1 MDKKEWQKKGV
12 GHRNRL
18 KDKFQQRGI
27 EAFTDAEVLELLL
40 ILGTPRKDC
49 KEPARALL
57 QHFGSLPNV
66 LEASGSE
73 IQKAKGV
80 GPNNSFAIHFLHAV
94 ARRYLKHRLQEKQ
107 YLHSSRQVTEY
118 LIHSMRDLQH
128 EVMTAIFLDSSH
140 AIVDTQVV
148 ARGTV
153 ASNTIYPR
161 ELVKLALELNASA
174 MVIAHNHP
182 SGNLEPSKQDYQLTR
197 TLYLACSFMNIR
209 LLDHLI
215 IGQSDKTYSF
225 ADHGIMASIGEDCNR
240 MLDQQDGPFQD

>member
-1 MDKKEWQKKGV
+1 VKKEDWQKKGT
-12 GHRNRL
+12 GHRQRL

-27 EAFTDAEVLELLL
+27 EAFSDAEVLELQL
-40 ILGTPRKDC
+40 ILVTPRKDC
-49 KEPARALL
+49 KEQSRALL
-57 QHFGSLPNV
+57 QHFASLPNV
-66 LEASGSE
+66 LEASGPE
-73 IQKAKGV
+73 IQKVKGV
-80 GPNNSFAIHFLHAV
+80 GPNNAFAIHFLHAV

-107 YLHSSRQVTEY
+107 YLHSSRQVADY

-128 EVMTAIFLDSSH
+128 EVMTAIFLDSAH

-174 MVIAHNHP
+174 MVVAHNHP
-182 SGNLEPSKQDYQLTR
+182 SGNIEPSIQDHQLTR

-215 IGQSDKTYSF
+215 IGQADRIYSF
-225 ADHGIMASIGEDCNR
+225 ADHGVMASIGEECSR
-240 MLDQQDGPFQD
+240 MLD

>member
-1 MDKKEWQKKGV
+1 MDKKNWQKKGA
-12 GHRNRL
+12 GHRQRL

-27 EAFTDAEVLELLL
+27 EAFTDAEVMELLL

-49 KEPARALL
+49 KEQSRALL
-57 QHFGSLPNV
+57 QSFGSLVNV

-73 IQKAKGV
+73 IQKVKGV
-80 GPNNSFAIHFLHAV
+80 GPNNTFAIHFLHAV

-107 YLHSSRQVTEY
+107 YLHSSRQVADY

-128 EVMTAIFLDSSH
+128 EVMTAIFLDSAH
-140 AIVDTQVV
+140 AIIDTQVV

-161 ELVKLALELNASA
+161 ELVKIALKLNASA
-174 MVIAHNHP
+174 MVVAHNHP
-182 SGNLEPSKQDYQLTR
+182 SGNLEPSVQDHQLTR
-197 TLYLACSFMNIR
+197 TLFLACSLMNIR

-215 IGQSDKTYSF
+215 IGNSDKTYSF
-225 ADHGIMASIGEDCNR
+225 ADHGIMASIGEECSR
-240 MLDQQDGPFQD
+240 VLD

>member
-1 MDKKEWQKKGV
+1 MKKEEWQNKGA
-12 GHRNRL
+12 GHRQRL

-49 KEPARALL
+49 KEQSRALL
-57 QHFGSLPNV
+57 QSFGSLVNV
-66 LEASGSE
+66 LEASGPE
-73 IQKAKGV
+73 IQKVKGV
-80 GPNNSFAIHFLHAV
+80 GPNNTFAIHFLHAV

-107 YLHSSRQVTEY
+107 YLHSSRQVADY

-128 EVMTAIFLDSSH
+128 EVMTAIFLDSAH
-140 AIVDTQVV
+140 AIIDTQVV
-148 ARGTV
+148 AHGTV

-174 MVIAHNHP
+174 MVVAHNHP
-182 SGNLEPSKQDYQLTR
+182 SGNLEPSIQDHQLTR
-197 TLYLACSFMNIR
+197 TLYLACSFLNIR

-215 IGQSDKTYSF
+215 IGNSDKTYSF
-225 ADHGIMASIGEDCNR
+225 ADHGIMISIGEECSR
-240 MLDQQDGPFQD
+240 VLD

>member
-1 MDKKEWQKKGV
+1 MKKEDWQKKGV
-12 GHRNRL
+12 GHRQRL
-18 KDKFQQRGI
+18 KDKFQQHSI

-49 KEPARALL
+49 KEQARALL
-57 QHFGSLPNV
+57 HHFGSLPNV
-66 LEASGSE
+66 LEASAPE
-73 IQKAKGV
+73 IQEVKGV

-94 ARRYLKHRLQEKQ
+94 ARRYLKHRLQEKH
-107 YLHSSRQVTEY
+107 YLRSSQQVTEY

-140 AIVDTQVV
+140 AIVDTQII

-225 ADHGIMASIGEDCNR
+225 ADHGKMVSIGEECNR
-240 MLDQQDGPFQD
+240 MLDR